1 MTIKELR
8 TALAALPD
16 YPEEP
21 DLSEDEAEL
30 ADFYRNYTEAH
41 AADME
46 GRLYGEMVISVRYS
60 GNRTDTTVLYSDIEK
75 VEYDPMDE

>member
-16 YPEEP
+16 YTEEP

-46 GRLYGEMVISVRYS
+46 GILH
-60 GNRTDTTVLYSDIEK
+60 
-75 VEYDPMDE
+75 